1 MILPSGV
8 VVRIV
13 RNHDGIITGSSS
25 ECSTVTNMKLNVAD
39 NSSLGNRSKGKHV
52 TYNESRL
59 LTTVEELSRVHTFGG
74 DKELLLLL
82 VTDRM
87 SEIDAS

>member
-1 MILPSGV
+1 MIVS
-8 VVRIV
+8 
-13 RNHDGIITGSSS
+13 NHDGVITGSPSGGS
-25 ECSTVTNMKLNVAD
+25 VVTNMEFNVAD
-39 NSSLGNRSKGKHV
+39 NSSLGNRSKWKYV
-52 TYNESRL
+52 PDNESRL